1 MTDAPPTPPPA
12 QKTFDAEGFALFRAL
27 GALRPF
33 FWPADRPD
41 LKRRLIL
48 AFGLLLATKVVTVL
62 APYGFKWAT
71 DALTAPEGAP
81 TADTWMAVAL
91 ASPVIMVVAY
101 GFGRVMMVAL
111 AQARDGVAAPVV
123 MNAVRKLALQVF
135 GHIHNLSLRYHL
147 TRRTGMLS
155 RVVDR
160 GRSAIE
166 TLTRT
171 GLLTIVP
178 TLIEIVLV
186 LLVLLRQ
193 FDWRYMAVVAVM
205 VAAYLVFTYSV
216 TEWRLNIRRE
226 LNDNDNDASSKAID
240 SLLNYETVKYFGAE
254 AREAERYDRSMA
266 RYERAS
272 IRAYT
277 SLAWLNGGQALI
289 FATGLTLCMVMAVG
303 DIRAGRNTVGDF
315 VLINALLVQLYVPLN
330 FMGFIYREIKQSVT
344 DLEALFTLL
353 KQDAEIADRPGAQP
367 LRVPAGA
374 IRFENVDFAY
384 DPERPI
390 LKDVSFEVKP
400 GRKVAIVGPTGAGKS
415 TISRLLF
422 RFYDVSAG
430 RVTIDGQDIRDVTQT
445 SLRAAIGMVPQD
457 TVLFNETIRYN
468 IRYGRWDATEDEVE
482 RAAALAQIDGF
493 IRSLPDGY
501 DTEVGERGLKLAGG
515 EKQRIAIA
523 RTILKGPP
531 ILILDEATSALDSAT
546 EKDIQDALGRV
557 AEGRTTLVIAHRLST
572 IVDAD
577 EILVLEA
584 GRVVERGSHAELL
597 ARGGAYAGLWLRQ
610 SEAERARET
619 LARAGE
625 DAYAAAE

>member
-1 MTDAPPTPPPA
+1 MTPA
-12 QKTFDAEGFALFRAL
+12 RPKPSPAEKTTDAEGFALFRAL
-27 GALRPF
+27 AALRPF

-41 LKRRLIL
+41 LRLRLLI
-48 AFGLLLATKVVTVL
+48 AFGLLLATKVVTVI

-71 DALTAPEGAP
+71 DALTGPAGAADPE
-81 TADTWMAVAL
+81 TWIAVAL

-135 GHIHNLSLRYHL
+135 SHIHNLSLRYHL
-147 TRRTGMLS
+147 TRRTGLVS

-160 GRSAIE
+160 GRAAIE

-193 FDWRYMAVVAVM
+193 FDWRYVAVVAAM
-205 VAAYLVFTYSV
+205 VAAYLAFTYAV

-289 FATGLTLCMVMAVG
+289 FAAGLTLCMVMAVG

-344 DLEALFTLL
+344 DLEALFRLL
-353 KQDAEIADRPGAQP
+353 EQDAEIADRPGAAP
-367 LRVPAGA
+367 LQTPAGA
-374 IRFENVDFAY
+374 IRFEAVDFSY
-384 DPERPI
+384 DPERAI
-390 LKDVSFEVKP
+390 LKDVSFEVRP
-400 GRKVAIVGPTGAGKS
+400 GAKVAIVGPTGAGKS

-422 RFYDVSAG
+422 RFYDVTSG

-468 IRYGRWDATEDEVE
+468 IRYGRWDATDAEVE

-501 DTEVGERGLKLAGG
+501 DTEVGERGLKLSGG

-584 GRVVERGSHAELL
+584 GRVVERGAHAALL
-597 ARGGAYAGLWLRQ
+597 AKGGVYAGLWLRQ

-625 DAYAAAE
+625 DAFAAAE